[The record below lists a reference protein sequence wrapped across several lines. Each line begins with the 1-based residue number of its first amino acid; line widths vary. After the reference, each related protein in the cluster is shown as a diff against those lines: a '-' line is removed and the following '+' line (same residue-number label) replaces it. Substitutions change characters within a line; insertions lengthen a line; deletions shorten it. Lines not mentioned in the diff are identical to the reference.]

1 MSKVHADVVVL
12 GGGPGGYTA
21 AFRAADLGLKVLI
34 IEKESQLGGVC
45 LNIGCI
51 PSKTLLH
58 GAEIIRSAREGAELG
73 IKFSKP
79 EIDLTA
85 LRTHKNAVVAKLTSG
100 LNGLCR
106 LRNVQVI
113 YGEGRFLND
122 RSIDVTFSDEKSNIK
137 VEFENCIIATGSRPV
152 EIPGFPIND
161 PRIWDSTVALD
172 LPEIPDSL
180 LIIGG
185 GIIGLEMAAVYHEL
199 GTNITV
205 VEMAEQIIPGAD
217 GDLVSILLNVIKKRY
232 NAVYTGT
239 AVTEIDNSGSQLKVS
254 LKGSSAPDSISVDR
268 VLIAVGRVPNSDLL
282 DIENTGIKIGERGF
296 IPVDSRQETE
306 ISGIYAIGDICG
318 NPMLAHKATHQGK
331 IASEVIAGHKSAF
344 TAMTIPSVAYT
355 DPQLAWMGMT
365 EIEAK
370 ASGIEYDFGRF
381 PWSASGRALSE
392 SGTEGISKVLF
403 DKKTKRII
411 GAGIVGK
418 NAGELIA
425 EAVLALEVGADAEDI
440 AKTIHPHPTLSET
453 FALASEIAEGTITD
467 LPRDKRSG

>member
-1 MSKVHADVVVL
+1 MSYVDTDVAVL

-21 AFRAADLGLKVLI
+21 AFRAADLGLKVII
-34 IEKESQLGGVC
+34 IEKEPQLGGVC

-58 GAEIIRSAREGAELG
+58 GSEIIRSAREGSEMG

-79 EIDLTA
+79 EIDLSA
-85 LRTHKNAVVAKLTSG
+85 LRTHKNDVVAKLTSG
-100 LNGLCR
+100 LDSLCR

-122 RSIDVTFSDEKSNIK
+122 RSIDVSFSDENKNLK
-137 VEFENCIIATGSRPV
+137 VEFEKCIIATGSRPV
-152 EIPGFPIND
+152 EIPGFPND
-161 PRIWDSTVALD
+161 DSRIWDSTRALD
-172 LPEIPDSL
+172 LPEIPGSL
-180 LIIGG
+180 LIVGG

-199 GTNITV
+199 GSNITV

-217 GDLVSILLNVIKKRY
+217 KDLVRILSDVITKRY

-239 AVTEIDNSGSQLKVS
+239 AVTDIDNGGSQLKVF
-254 LKGSSAPDSISVDR
+254 LKGSLSPESILVDR
-268 VLIAVGRVPNSDLL
+268 ILIAVGRIPNSDRL
-282 DIENTGIKIGERGF
+282 DIENTGIKTNEKGF
-296 IPVDSRQETE
+296 IPINSRQETE
-306 ISGIYAIGDICG
+306 ISGIFAIGDICG

-331 IASEVIAGHKSAF
+331 VAAEVIAGHKSAF

-355 DPQLAWMGMT
+355 DPQLAWMGLT
-365 EIEAK
+365 EMEAK
-370 ASGIEYDFGRF
+370 ASGIEYELGKF

-392 SGTEGISKVLF
+392 SCTEGISKVLF
-403 DKKTKRII
+403 DKKTNRII

-425 EAVLALEVGADAEDI
+425 EAVLALEMGAYAEDI
-440 AKTIHPHPTLSET
+440 AMTVHPHPTLSET
-453 FALASEIAEGTITD
+453 FALASEIVDGTITD
-467 LPRDKRSG
+467 LPRSVKE

>member
-1 MSKVHADVVVL
+1 
-12 GGGPGGYTA
+12 
-21 AFRAADLGLKVLI
+21 
-34 IEKESQLGGVC
+34 VC
-45 LNIGCI
+45 LNVGCI

-58 GAEIIRSAREGAELG
+58 GAEIIRSAGEADELG

-79 EIDLTA
+79 EIDLAA
-85 LRTHKNAVVAKLTSG
+85 LRTHKEDVVAKLTSG
-100 LNGLCR
+100 LESLCR
-106 LRNVQVI
+106 LRKVQVI
-113 YGEGRFLND
+113 YGEGKFLD
-122 RSIDVTFSDEKSNIK
+122 DSSIAVKVSNGKPGIK
-137 VEFENCIIATGSRPV
+137 VEFDNCIIATGSRPV
-152 EIPGFPIND
+152 EISGFPNED
-161 PRIWDSTVALD
+161 PRIWDSTRALE

-199 GTNITV
+199 GTKITV

-217 GDLVSILLNVIKKRY
+217 GDLIRILSDVITKRY

-239 AVTEIDNSGSQLKVS
+239 AVTDIDNSGDQLIVS

-268 VLIAVGRVPNSDLL
+268 ILISVGRIPNSDLL
-282 DIENTGIKIGERGF
+282 NIENTGIKTNERGF
-296 IPVDSRQETE
+296 IPVNSRQETE

-331 IASEVIAGHKSAF
+331 IAAEVIAGNKSAF

-355 DPQLAWMGMT
+355 DPQVAWMGLT
-365 EIEAK
+365 ETEAK
-370 ASGIEYDFGRF
+370 ASGIEYEAGRF

-392 SGTEGISKVLF
+392 NGSAGLSKVLF
-403 DKKTKRII
+403 DKKTRRIL

-425 EAVLALEVGADAEDI
+425 EAVLALEMGADAEDI
-440 AKTIHPHPTLSET
+440 ARTIHPHPTLSET
-453 FALASEIAEGTITD
+453 FALASEIVDGTITD
-467 LPRDKRSG
+467 LPRQK

>member
-1 MSKVHADVVVL
+1 MSNVHSDVVVL

-21 AFRAADLGLKVLI
+21 AFRAADLGLKVII
-34 IEKESQLGGVC
+34 IEKESRLGGVC

-58 GAEIIRSAREGAELG
+58 GAEIIRNAREAHNQG
-73 IKFSKP
+73 IKFSNP
-79 EIDLTA
+79 EIDLAA
-85 LRTHKNAVVAKLTSG
+85 LRTHKNDVVAKLTSG
-100 LNGLCR
+100 LDSLSR

-122 RSIDVTFSDEKSNIK
+122 RSIDVTFSDEKPNIK

-152 EIPGFPIND
+152 EIPGFPNDD
-161 PRIWDSTVALD
+161 PRIWDSTRALD
-172 LPEIPDSL
+172 LPEIPTSL
-180 LIIGG
+180 LIVGG

-217 GDLVSILLNVIKKRY
+217 GDLVSILSNVIKKRY

-239 AVTEIDNSGSQLKVS
+239 VVTEIDNSGDQLKVS

-268 VLIAVGRVPNSDLL
+268 ILIAVGRIPNSNLL
-282 DIENTGIKIGERGF
+282 DMENIGIITNEKGF
-296 IPVDSRQETE
+296 ISVNSRQETI

-331 IASEVIAGHKSAF
+331 IAAEVIAGNKSAF

-355 DPQLAWMGMT
+355 DPQLAWMGIT
-365 EIEAK
+365 ETEAK
-370 ASGIEYDFGRF
+370 ASGIEYEIGRF

-392 SGTEGISKVLF
+392 SGTEGISKVVF

-418 NAGELIA
+418 IAGELIA
-425 EAVLALEVGADAEDI
+425 EAVLALEMGADAEDI
-440 AKTIHPHPTLSET
+440 ARTIHPHPTLSET
-453 FALASEIAEGTITD
+453 FALASEIASGTITD
-467 LPRDKRSG
+467 LPRAVKE

>member
-1 MSKVHADVVVL
+1 MNNVHSDVVVL

-79 EIDLTA
+79 EIDLSA
-85 LRTHKNAVVAKLTSG
+85 LRTHKNDVVAKLTSG
-100 LNGLCR
+100 LDSLCR

-113 YGEGRFLND
+113 YGEGKFLND
-122 RSIDVTFSDEKSNIK
+122 RSIDVTFSDEKPNIK

-152 EIPGFPIND
+152 EIPGFPNDD
-161 PRIWDSTVALD
+161 PRIWDSTRALD
-172 LPEIPDSL
+172 LPEIPESL
-180 LIIGG
+180 LIVGG

-205 VEMAEQIIPGAD
+205 VEMVEQIIPGGD
-217 GDLVSILLNVIKKRY
+217 GDLVSILSNVIKKRY
-232 NAVYTGT
+232 NAVYTDTG
-239 AVTEIDNSGSQLKVS
+239 VTEIDNSGDQLKVS
-254 LKGSSAPDSISVDR
+254 LEGSSAPDSISVDR
-268 VLIAVGRVPNSDLL
+268 VLIAVGRIPNSDLL
-282 DIENTGIKIGERGF
+282 DIENTGVRIGERGF
-296 IPVDSRQETE
+296 IPVNSRQETG

-318 NPMLAHKATHQGK
+318 NPMLAHKAIHQGK
-331 IASEVIAGHKSAF
+331 VATEVISGLNSAF
-344 TAMTIPSVAYT
+344 TPMTIPSVAYT
-355 DPQLAWMGMT
+355 DPQLAWMGIT
-365 EIEAK
+365 EMEAK
-370 ASGIEYDFGRF
+370 ASGIEYEYGRF

-403 DKKTKRII
+403 DKKTKRIL

-425 EAVLALEVGADAEDI
+425 EAVLALEMGADAEDI

-453 FALASEIAEGTITD
+453 FALASEVIDGSITD
-467 LPRDKRSG
+467 LPRKK